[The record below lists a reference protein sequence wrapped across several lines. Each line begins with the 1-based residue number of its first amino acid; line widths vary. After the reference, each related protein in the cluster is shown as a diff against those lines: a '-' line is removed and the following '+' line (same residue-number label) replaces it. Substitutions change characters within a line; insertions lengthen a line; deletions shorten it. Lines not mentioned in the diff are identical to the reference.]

1 MASTVSSY
9 RILSSKATAYA
20 QILLSVVFIV
30 GYFWVLS
37 DFIHGRVSVDEK
49 WKDTIGNLLS
59 ILTAAVLLILNY
71 WFSRHRTSK
80 EAEESS

>member
-1 MASTVSSY
+1 MRV
-9 RILSSKATAYA
+9 LSEKATAYA
-20 QILLSVVFIV
+20 QIILSVVFIV

-37 DFIHGRVSVDEK
+37 DFIHGRISIEDK

-71 WFSRHRTSK
+71 WFSRHRNSEK
-80 EAEESS
+80 PDA

>member
-1 MASTVSSY
+1 MRA
-9 RILSSKATAYA
+9 LSEKATAYA
-20 QILLSVVFIV
+20 QIILSIVFIV

-37 DFIHGRVSVDEK
+37 EFIHGRISIDDK

-71 WFSRHRTSK
+71 WFSRHRNSEK
-80 EAEESS
+80 IDA

>member
-1 MASTVSSY
+1 MRA
-9 RILSSKATAYA
+9 LSEKATAYA
-20 QILLSVVFIV
+20 QIILSIVFIV

-37 DFIHGRVSVDEK
+37 EFIHGRISIDDK

-71 WFSRHRTSK
+71 WFSRHRNSEKTD
-80 EAEESS
+80 A